1 MFSIS
6 AEPLDPQ
13 TLRASV
19 RNVRAGGYASFE
31 GWIRDHNEG
40 KAVTALEYEAY
51 ETVCIT
57 DGNDIIAEAK
67 RRFGVLEARC
77 VHRVGALN
85 LEDMAVWVGVSAAHR
100 GEAFDACRYIIDAVK
115 HRLPIWKK
123 EYYADGDSG
132 WVNCERCAHSHA
144 PALAESDYYARQT
157 NLKDVGGAGQEKL
170 RRASVLIVGA
180 GGLGSP
186 AALYLA
192 AAGVGHLGICERDT
206 VDTSNLHRQ
215 ILFRAADVGKSK
227 ALRAL
232 DELTAL
238 NPFITIEVHEER
250 LGPHNVDRIIAGY
263 DVLVDGTDN
272 FDAKF
277 LLNDAAVRQGKV
289 LVQASIYQY
298 EGQLFVYHPKAGGP
312 CLRCL
317 WPEVPEPGCVGSC
330 AEVGVLG
337 AVPGVLGSLQAME
350 VLKQI
355 LDLPGIL
362 QGDTVFFDL
371 LSLRSRRVRGSRN
384 PACGVCGSNAPTE
397 PAKPEEPLEIE
408 AHELDG
414 LAESFS
420 LIDIREATER
430 NYPLPRGA
438 VTLPAS
444 QFPPDG
450 ANLDWP
456 EPWILCCA
464 RGMRSR
470 YLAIALRRAGHPR
483 VYSLAGGA
491 NALRQKKECGHDPR
505 D

>member
-13 TLRASV
+13 ALSDSV
-19 RNVRAGGYASFE
+19 RNVEAGGYASFE
-31 GWIRDHNEG
+31 GWIRNHNEG
-40 KAVTALEYEAY
+40 KAVTALEYETY

-57 DGNDIIAEAK
+57 DGNAIIAEAVK
-67 RRFGVLEARC
+67 RFGILEARC
-77 VHRVGALN
+77 VHRVGALA

-100 GEAFDACRYIIDAVK
+100 GEAFDACRFIIDAVK

-123 EYYADGDSG
+123 EFYADGDSG
-132 WVNCERCAHSHA
+132 WVNCERCAHAA
-144 PALAESDYYARQT
+144 PPKVTESDYYARQT
-157 NLKDVGGAGQEKL
+157 NLKDVGTAGQDRL
-170 RRASVLIVGA
+170 RQARVLIVGA

-206 VDTSNLHRQ
+206 VDASNLHRQ

-227 ALRAL
+227 ALRAQ

-238 NPFITIEVHEER
+238 NPFISVEIHEER
-250 LGPHNVDRIIAGY
+250 LGPHNVDRLIANY

-272 FDAKF
+272 FEAKF
-277 LLNDAAVRQGKV
+277 LLNDAAVRQGKI

-298 EGQLFVYHPKAGGP
+298 EGQLFVYHPEAGGP

-317 WPEVPEPGCVGSC
+317 WPDVPEPGCVGSC

-355 LDLPGIL
+355 LDLPGKL

-371 LSLRSRRVRGSRN
+371 LSLRSRRVRGSRD
-384 PACGVCGSNAPTE
+384 PGCLACGSNASSE
-397 PAKPEEPLEIE
+397 PDAVEAPLEIDVGD
-408 AHELDG
+408 LDRLVG
-414 LAESFS
+414 SYT
-420 LIDIREATER
+420 LIDIREITER
-430 NYPLPRGA
+430 NLPLPRA
-438 VTLPAS
+438 DHALPAS
-444 QFPPDG
+444 AFSPDC
-450 ANLDWP
+450 AHLDWP
-456 EPWILCCA
+456 EPWILCCT

-470 YLAIALRRAGHPR
+470 YLAMALRRAGHPQ

-491 NALRQKKECGHDPR
+491 DALIHKKECGHDHR

>member
-6 AEPLDPQ
+6 SEPLDPQ
-13 TLRASV
+13 ALRASV
-19 RNVRAGGYASFE
+19 RNVEAGGFASFE
-31 GWIRDHNEG
+31 GWIRNHNEG

-57 DGNDIIAEAK
+57 DGNAIIAEAVK
-67 RRFGVLEARC
+67 RFGILEARC
-77 VHRVGALN
+77 VHRVGALD

-115 HRLPIWKK
+115 HCLPIWKK
-123 EYYADGDSG
+123 EFYANGDSG
-132 WVNCERCAHSHA
+132 WVNCERCAHSAPHA
-144 PALAESDYYARQT
+144 ITESAYYARQT
-157 NLKDVGGAGQEKL
+157 NLKEVGEAGQEKL
-170 RRASVLIVGA
+170 RRARVLIVGA

-206 VDTSNLHRQ
+206 VDATNLHRQ

-227 ALRAL
+227 ALRAH
-232 DELTAL
+232 DELVAL
-238 NPFITIEVHEER
+238 NPFISVEIHEER

-272 FDAKF
+272 FEAKF
-277 LLNDAAVRQGKV
+277 LLNDAAVRHGKT

-298 EGQLFVYHPKAGGP
+298 EGQLFVYHPEAGGP

-317 WPEVPEPGCVGSC
+317 WPEVPEPGCVGNC

-355 LDLPGIL
+355 LDLPGKL
-362 QGDTVFFDL
+362 RGDTVFFDL
-371 LSLRSRRVRGSRN
+371 LSLRSRRVHGTQD
-384 PACGVCGSNAPTE
+384 PGCLVCGSNASSE
-397 PAKPEEPLEIE
+397 PASVGTPLEIE
-408 AHELDG
+408 VGDLDR
-414 LAESFS
+414 LAEPYT
-420 LIDIREATER
+420 LIDIREASEKSA
-430 NYPLPRGA
+430 PLPRA
-438 VTLPAS
+438 DHALPAS
-444 QFPPDG
+444 EFPPDG
-450 ANLDWP
+450 AHLDWP
-456 EPWILCCA
+456 EPWILCCT

-470 YLAIALRRAGHPR
+470 YLAMALRRAGHPQ

-491 NALRQKKECGHDPR
+491 DALIRKKECGHDH
-505 D
+505 